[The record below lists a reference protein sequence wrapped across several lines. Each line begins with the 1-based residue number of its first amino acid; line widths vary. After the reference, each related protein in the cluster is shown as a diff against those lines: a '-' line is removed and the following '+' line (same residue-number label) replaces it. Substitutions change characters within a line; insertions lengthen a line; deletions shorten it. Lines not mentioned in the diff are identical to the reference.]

1 LSEITSNGARPS
13 LTAFRPTRFQ
23 VTIAA
28 ALVTALVLL
37 GTVVLILNSPIAGV
51 HARLDMSNADH
62 VRVNQPVTVRFDQS
76 VDLTKTRVTLD
87 PTVGVEVHKQSDRLI
102 LTPLSQWA
110 SDKRYTVVL
119 SDVSNSGHSSTLS
132 GWHTVFTTQPKVGV
146 AGVLVDGKLAPNP
159 YSAVIKL
166 NSKVGLQFT
175 TAMKTSSVTIDL
187 NGQPMSADQLKWAPD
202 GQSVTLSVS
211 PVPYQAFSLTVAQG
225 AYSKDLDPLT
235 DNPTASVNSTALMPT
250 NPSSGIGPGFQV
262 QRPIMI
268 VVENSGPARPQVGLQ
283 DADMVY
289 EYISEY
295 NIGRMTAVYF
305 NSPPALIGPVRSC
318 RMINPFL
325 TYSYD
330 GLVMCSGAS
339 VGTLHWMFLD
349 PYIVPGTINDFDQ
362 GNHFF
367 RSDAKAAPHN
377 LYTSGD
383 RGTRLRAE
391 WHLPPPNYQL
401 DPPHPDIELNG
412 APANTIDVPLMAVHW
427 DYDGGSKQYMRVDHG
442 TAFTD
447 DQYHAQLHAKN
458 VVVMHVG
465 FHDAGWVEDDNGGAH
480 SVWYDM
486 LGTGSADIYSNG
498 KMIQATWH
506 MGDPNIPMWDNH
518 QPVWFTD
525 GQGKVVEL
533 NSGLTWIHVVGNGQT
548 S

>member
-1 LSEITSNGARPS
+1 MSDITSNGSKPS

-28 ALVTALVLL
+28 ALITALVLL

-51 HARLDMSNADH
+51 HARLDVPNADH
-62 VRVNQPVTVRFDQS
+62 VRVQQPVTIRFDQK
-76 VDLTKTRVTLD
+76 VDLSKTRVSLD
-87 PTVGVEVHKQSDRLI
+87 PTVGFEVHKQNDRLV

-110 SDKRYTVVL
+110 ADKRYTVL
-119 SDVSNSGHSSTLS
+119 LTDVPNSGHSSTLS
-132 GWHTVFTTQPKVGV
+132 GWHTVFTTQPKVGI

-159 YSAVIKL
+159 FSAVVRL
-166 NSKVGLQFT
+166 NSKVGIQFT
-175 TAMKTSSVTIDL
+175 TAMKTSTVTVDL
-187 NGQPMSADQLKWAPD
+187 NGQPMSADQLKWASD
-202 GQSVTLSVS
+202 DQSVTVSVS
-211 PVPYQAFSLTVAQG
+211 PMPYQAFSLSVAPG

-235 DNPTASVNSTALMPT
+235 DNQPASVSSTALMPT

-295 NIGRMTAVYF
+295 NISRMTAVYF
-305 NSPPALIGPVRSC
+305 NSPPPLIGPVRSC

-367 RSDAKAAPHN
+367 RSSAKEAPHN
-377 LYTSGD
+377 LYTAGD
-383 RGTRLRAE
+383 RGTRLRSE
-391 WHLPPPNYQL
+391 WHLPAPSYQL

-412 APANTIDVPLMAVHW
+412 QPANTIDVPLMSVHW
-427 DYDGGSKQYMRVDHG
+427 DYDGNSKQYLRVDHG
-442 TAFTD
+442 TPFTD

-465 FHDAGWVEDDNGGAH
+465 FHDAGWVEDENGGAH

-486 LGTGSADIYSNG
+486 LGGGPADIWSDG
-498 KMIQATWH
+498 KVVHGGWH
-506 MGDPNIPMWDNH
+506 MGDPNVPMWDNH
-518 QPVWFTD
+518 QPVYFTD
-525 GQGKVVEL
+525 EQGKVIEL